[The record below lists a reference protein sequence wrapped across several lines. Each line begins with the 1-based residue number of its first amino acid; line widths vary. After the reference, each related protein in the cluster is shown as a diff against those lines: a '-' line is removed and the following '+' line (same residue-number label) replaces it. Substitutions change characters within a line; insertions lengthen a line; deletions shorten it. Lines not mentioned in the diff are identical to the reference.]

1 MVSEAR
7 EHMSRLV
14 SCGSTAVGDMVT
26 TSGRAFSDARESF
39 GSSCRRLLQ
48 TLGSWLGT
56 LVACTLCVAVSFFL
70 FISSDLRLRH
80 TTC

>member
-1 MVSEAR
+1 
-7 EHMSRLV
+7 
-14 SCGSTAVGDMVT
+14 MVT
-26 TSGRAFSDARESF
+26 SSGRAFTDARESF

-56 LVACTLCVAVSFFL
+56 LVACTLCVAVSFLL
-70 FISSDLRLRH
+70 FMSNNLCQ